1 MTCPSSDE
9 PAILSIIILIF
20 SENFVSYNLRISI
33 YITEPFSCY
42 DITTLYKQH
51 GGPYREKGLAFLTFY
66 KFAINHRYSHLMH
79 FFLLRCMQINV
90 IAQLISN
97 DPSGLGFGIK
107 YTLSFSLTPFFF
119 LRCTRFLKTLN
130 SFNVKYKVQ

>member
-1 MTCPSSDE
+1 MYHI
-9 PAILSIIILIF
+9 AIDATMSQL
-20 SENFVSYNLRISI
+20 YISN
-33 YITEPFSCY
+33 T
-42 DITTLYKQH
+42 
-51 GGPYREKGLAFLTFY
+51 GRPYREKGLAFLTFY